1 MQCELIV
8 NYILKLTFFIRF
20 YKYYIIQKG
29 ECGSK
34 ARKKTMKKKIIL
46 LFSALLFSAVFLDAA
61 VTIRYYN
68 KDSNTHVMKVKI
80 SGSSKTVEFG
90 SSRTSTVTIQGG
102 DNTCVIETTCGNVTV
117 KDGANIEIKNGCIKV
132 N

>member
-1 MQCELIV
+1 
-8 NYILKLTFFIRF
+8 
-20 YKYYIIQKG
+20 
-29 ECGSK
+29 
-34 ARKKTMKKKIIL
+34 MKKKIIL
-46 LFSALLFSAVFLDAA
+46 LLSALFFSAAFLDAA

-102 DNTCVIETTCGNVTV
+102 DNTCVIETSFGNVTV
-117 KDGANIEIKNGCIKV
+117 NDGANIEIKNGCIKV